1 MGRLLSG
8 AIATSIL
15 ALPAGALQFS
25 VFSQAKRAG
34 RAVAPWLSPALL
46 ELLSGVCASTVACF
60 VQTPQEVVC
69 VRACARMCACMSGG
83 VLPMIEQTWS
93 CKNCFVKT
101 APRRPI
107 D

>member
-69 VRACARMCACMSGG
+69 VRA
-83 VLPMIEQTWS
+83 
-93 CKNCFVKT
+93 
-101 APRRPI
+101 
-107 D
+107 